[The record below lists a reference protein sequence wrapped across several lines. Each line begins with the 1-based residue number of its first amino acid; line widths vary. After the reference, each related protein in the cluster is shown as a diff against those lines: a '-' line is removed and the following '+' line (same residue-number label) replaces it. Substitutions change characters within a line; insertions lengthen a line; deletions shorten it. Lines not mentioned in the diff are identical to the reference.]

1 MGRSVVAIRGDG
13 ERLMNTSKSKRA
25 IYLCGLAGSP
35 APSPAIEILQADGWE
50 IINPDVPGFNGKTGF
65 MPPDNYMDWLT
76 IFWDAIDATGALPCP
91 IIGASVG
98 AMMAAELAIF
108 RPEAVTA
115 LALLGPFG
123 IADANNM
130 GQDIYALPA
139 SERSAHLFSKGVPE
153 AFTTRFAELGP
164 DEAPVAKYLSDV
176 AAANMLWP
184 LGDRGLIK
192 RHHRINCPKLI
203 MHGEL
208 DELIP
213 VETARLWGNVTIVP
227 GAGHLL
233 EWDTPEVVGA
243 ALTEHLSSL

>member
-1 MGRSVVAIRGDG
+1 M
-13 ERLMNTSKSKRA
+13 TSLTKRA

-35 APSPAIEILQADGWE
+35 GPSPAIQMLQADGWE
-50 IINPDVPGFNGKTGF
+50 IVIPDVPGFNGKTGF

-115 LALLGPFG
+115 VVLLGAFG

-130 GQDIYALPA
+130 GQDIYALPSA
-139 SERSAHLFSKGVPE
+139 ERSAHLFSKGVPE
-153 AFTTRFAELGP
+153 AFTTRFSELGP

-192 RHHRINCPKLI
+192 RHHRITCPKLI

-213 VETARLWGNVTIVP
+213 VSTARMWGRTLEEITVVP

-233 EWDTPEVVGA
+233 EWDTPEVVGTA
-243 ALTEHLSSL
+243 ITTFLTRI